1 MKRSVLVLGP
11 AAILTFCLVF
21 ASAQPKPAAKAPLK
35 IFISVD
41 MEGISGIVHG
51 DQTTPGTAEYADGRK
66 WMAQDVNAAVEAALA
81 AGATGVVVND
91 SHGSMRNIDPDDLH
105 PKAILISG
113 TPKPL
118 SMMQGIDPT
127 FAACLF
133 IGYHAKAGT
142 ENAILDHT
150 ISGSVVRSIRVN
162 GIEMPELGLNAA
174 IAGYYGVPVV
184 LVSGDTA
191 VCRQAGEVLGKDIVT
206 VAVKEAFGRLAAKLV
221 PMAEARQ
228 MIAAGVKDGARPAAP
243 GSSPSSWPR
252 PTGFEIGYHV
262 SAQADMGAMLLPDVR
277 ESGCPDARVHGGG
290 LHRGLPDL
298 EGADLAGSGEVK
310 RARPPLP
317 DLLDDPA
324 CRFVLQDPL
333 GPAVGQAFGLDHLES
348 AARGSAFA
356 GLARPISMFPRYF
369 ASWDFPEAFGRGL
382 PSPFPIRSSPVSR
395 LRVPAIPPILS
406 APSVPDFI
414 DW

>member
-1 MKRSVLVLGP
+1 MKRSGLVLS
-11 AAILTFCLVF
+11 AIAILALCFVS
-21 ASAQPKPAAKAPLK
+21 ASAQPKPAAKSPLK

-51 DQTTPGTAEYADGRK
+51 DQTTPGTAEYATGRR

-81 AGATGVVVND
+81 AGATEVVVND

-118 SMMQGIDPT
+118 SMMQGIDAT

-162 GIEMPELGLNAA
+162 GVEMPELGLNAA

-184 LVSGDTA
+184 LVSGDAA

-206 VAVKEAFGRLAAKLV
+206 VAVKEAYGRLAAKLV

-228 MIAAGVKDGARPAAP
+228 MIAVGVREALGKLPRFRPFKLA
-243 GSSPSSWPR
+243 SPYS
-252 PTGFEIGYHV
+252 FELGYHV
-262 SAQADMGAMLLPDVR
+262 SAQADMGAMLLPDVKR
-277 ESGCPDARVHGGG
+277 TDART
-290 LHRGLPDL
+290 
-298 EGADLAGSGEVK
+298 LAFTAE
-310 RARPPLP
+310 
-317 DLLDDPA
+317 
-324 CRFVLQDPL
+324 
-333 GPAVGQAFGLDHLES
+333 
-348 AARGSAFA
+348 
-356 GLARPISMFPRYF
+356 
-369 ASWDFPEAFGRGL
+369 
-382 PSPFPIRSSPVSR
+382 
-395 LRVPAIPPILS
+395 
-406 APSVPDFI
+406 DFI
-414 DW
+414 EGFRTLRALISLAPAR